1 MATDTAITL
10 ESANYAMVDPR
21 SPRFGQTVTALG
33 LVAGIAFQQPIFV
46 FAIATVLVVSAV
58 SGWRLDL
65 YGFVWRTVMIPIV
78 GEPATKEP
86 AAPHRFAKL
95 LGAGFTTL
103 ASLLLLAT
111 LAGAPATLA
120 VGGYA
125 LAGIVGVLAIVA
137 AAFDYCLGC
146 KMYRQ
151 VSFFRR
157 LGWV

>member
-1 MATDTAITL
+1 MGA
-10 ESANYAMVDPR
+10 
-21 SPRFGQTVTALG
+21 
-33 LVAGIAFQQPIFV
+33 
-46 FAIATVLVVSAV
+46 
-58 SGWRLDL
+58 
-65 YGFVWRTVMIPIV
+65 
-78 GEPATKEP
+78 PATKEP

-111 LAGAPATLA
+111 LAGAPATFA

-125 LAGIVGVLAIVA
+125 LAGIVAVLAIVA